1 MQKSGFQH
9 TDYVSIM
16 VNLCRAEILISLC
29 FLAHGLT
36 CPGYAKESEYQSTCH
51 MNVVAAV
58 VGTATG
64 GFGLGVVH
72 KFRWKM
78 MLVMWLVLSIMSA
91 VGDLLSVITA
101 GIWLDHLSKM
111 KDRTGLINGLSG
123 MMLLAAVAVGVCF
136 ILSSVMICH
145 YWNSTSTKYQAIG
158 KVSKRSRSLRRR
170 VSRPSTSLS
179 KVRSEKK
186 GYHIV

>member
-1 MQKSGFQH
+1 M
-9 TDYVSIM
+9 I
-16 VNLCRAEILISLC
+16 NLCRAEILISLC
-29 FLAHGLT
+29 FFAHGFT
-36 CPGYAKESEYQSTCH
+36 CPGYDNESEYQSTCH

-72 KFRWKM
+72 KFRWKT
-78 MLVMWLVLSIMSA
+78 MLVTWLVLCIMSA

-111 KDRTGLINGLSG
+111 KDRTGLVSGLSG

-136 ILSSVMICH
+136 ILSSVMVCH
-145 YWNSTSTKYQAIG
+145 YWNSTSSKYQAIG
-158 KVSKRSRSLRRR
+158 KISKRSRSVRRR
-170 VSRPSTSLS
+170 VSKRSTSLS
-179 KVRSEKK
+179 KARPEKK